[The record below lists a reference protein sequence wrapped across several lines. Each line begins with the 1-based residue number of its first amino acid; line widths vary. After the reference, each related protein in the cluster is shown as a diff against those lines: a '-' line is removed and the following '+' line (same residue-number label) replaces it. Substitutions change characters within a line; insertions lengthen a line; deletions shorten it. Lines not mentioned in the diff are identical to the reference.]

1 MQDKNVLENAKKVLY
16 GNYTKIEKAKEKL
29 RNKLIKELDGNLSNA
44 QILYSTIKE
53 LLILR
58 RKIEKEKTP
67 TDIQKE
73 VDEFFRIHCA
83 NVGFSQAIKDL
94 QRGLS
99 ILNGNRRN
107 SPIEAKN
114 ILVEDG
120 IYGSKTKAALKNVC
134 NCYSSRTIKKYILK
148 GIINNII
155 FDTKNND
162 KINTQELLNKTIKD
176 LQEKL

>member
-1 MQDKNVLENAKKVLY
+1 MQDKNVFENAKKLLY
-16 GNYTKIEKAKEKL
+16 GNDTKVEKTKEKL
-29 RNKLIKELDGNLSNA
+29 RNRLIKELGDNLSSA

-53 LLILR
+53 LLVLR

-67 TDIQKE
+67 IDIQKE
-73 VDEFFRIHCA
+73 VDKFFKIHCH

-99 ILNGNRRN
+99 ILNRNRRN

-120 IYGSKTKAALKNVC
+120 IYGPKTKAVLKNAC
-134 NCYSSRTIKKYILK
+134 NCYSSGTIKKYILK

-176 LQEKL
+176 LQEEL